1 MIDLIENKLKYN
13 KKVVEYERN
22 NNSDDQDLE
31 SNEPKQ
37 GLNPQQ
43 VNENM
48 KMAFAIMDMGKIKT
62 MEKIKTEHKDDFRLE
77 DLKKYSEKVAQELLD
92 NVYKA
97 NQGEKKSNNKG
108 TKKLKLGE

>member
-1 MIDLIENKLKYN
+1 MLALIENKLKYN
-13 KKVVEYERN
+13 QKVLEFERN
-22 NNSDDQDLE
+22 INSDDQDLE

-43 VNENM
+43 VNDNM

-77 DLKKYSEKVAQELLD
+77 DLKKYSEKVAEELLD
-92 NVYKA
+92 NINKA
-97 NQGEKKSNNKG
+97 NQGDKKNQNKAP
-108 TKKLKLGE
+108 KKLRLGE